1 MFHNLKNSFFEEIKT
16 NYLIKEIR
24 KNDKKGILKIKHLLG
39 IILDSI
45 KENYSFYKKDLIQN
59 LTLKTSYFFK
69 KYIYTTN
76 HKRIALNY
84 FYFSLIMGL
93 IGAFLALIIRMELA
107 HPGSPFLKGN
117 SLLYLQ
123 VITSHG
129 IIMIFFV
136 VVPIIFGFFGNFLI
150 PLHIGSKDVAYPR
163 LNSIG
168 FWILPVGFTFVCKAV
183 FLRHKM
189 WKPKEVNDTL
199 YLSIFNSNH
208 SLYKPLINKENIVYI
223 NPKNSI
229 RSKFI
234 DNIKV
239 FNNKEAFNKDNITSL
254 YNNLRWEIREF
265 TENIWSFILSPGY
278 KVERHK
284 IYLEKNLDNH
294 TTCTGWTFITPF
306 SSNIEKS
313 AIGPIDSLIIAVLLS
328 GISTTIGFINLLVTR
343 RTLSMPGLNN
353 RRFLIPFI
361 SIGILLSL
369 RFLALITPILGGC
382 MIMIFTD
389 RHWGTAFFDFA
400 YGGDPIFSQHLFWFF
415 GHPEV
420 YVLII
425 PTFGIINM
433 VIPYSSYRRITSKQ
447 HMIWAIY
454 VMGYMGFLV
463 WGHHMYLVG
472 LDHRARTLYS
482 TITVMISL
490 PATIKIISW
499 TLSILNSPLKV
510 TFLTIFSII
519 YIFFFLVSGLTGM
532 WLSHIV
538 LNITL
543 HDTYYVVAHFHFM
556 LSATA
561 ILGLMT
567 GFYYYFNTFFNIR
580 LSKTFIWL
588 HITNFTLG
596 HLLTFIPQF
605 MVGVAGMPRR
615 VNDYP
620 DIFASLQGFS
630 TSGYLITLLGVLFF
644 IIVILDSHIKN
655 KVHKVENFLPRV
667 NNRVNY
673 LYLKLSN

>member
-1 MFHNLKNSFFEEIKT
+1 MFHKIRKSFFKEIKS

-24 KNDKKGILKIKHLLG
+24 KKDKKGMSKIKHLLG
-39 IILDSI
+39 III
-45 KENYSFYKKDLIQN
+45 NNAKENYGFFKKNLIQSFI
-59 LTLKTSYFFK
+59 LKTSYFFK

-123 VITSHG
+123 IITSHG

-189 WKPKEVNDTL
+189 WKPKESIETL
-199 YLSIFNSNH
+199 YLDIFNINH
-208 SLYKPLINKENIVYI
+208 SLYKPLVKNENIVYI
-223 NPKNSI
+223 NTKNSI

-234 DNIKV
+234 DNVKV
-239 FNNKEAFNKDNITSL
+239 SSNKEPFNKNNITSL
-254 YNNLRWEIREF
+254 YNNLRWELREF
-265 TENIWSFILSPGY
+265 VENIWSFILSPGY

-284 IYLEKNLDNH
+284 IYLEKNLDNN

-306 SSNIEKS
+306 SSNVEKS

-353 RRFLIPFI
+353 RRFLIPFV

-499 TLSILNSPLKV
+499 TLSILNSPLKI
-510 TFLTIFSII
+510 TFLTVFCII
-519 YIFFFLVSGLTGM
+519 YILFFLVSGLTGM

-605 MVGVAGMPRR
+605 IVGVSGMPRR

-630 TSGYLITLLGVLFF
+630 TSGYLVTLLGILFF

-655 KVHKVENFLPRV
+655 KVHKVENLLPRT
-667 NNRVNY
+667 NNRANY